1 MEQLRI
7 HTYGDPIL
15 RKESQK
21 VKDFDSRTRL
31 FCRSMIDF
39 LAKSKDGVGLAAP
52 QIGFSRQIIVINL
65 SLIGEDQGLSP
76 RGFLCL
82 VNPRLIKKSVQKKKK
97 TEGCLSLPDSLVR
110 VKRAVEVEVEGWSLA
125 NNKKITI
132 KARDFL
138 ARALQHEIDHLK
150 GVLIIDYLPFWR
162 RSREIRKLTKRVNKK
177 S

>member
-7 HTYGDPIL
+7 HTYGDPVL
-15 RKESQK
+15 RRESQK
-21 VKDFDSRTRL
+21 IKDFDSKTRF

-39 LAKSKDGVGLAAP
+39 LSKSKDGVGLAAP
-52 QIGFSRQIIVINL
+52 QVGFNQQVIVINL

-82 VNPRLIKKSVQKKKK
+82 VNPRIIKKSAQKKKGA
-97 TEGCLSLPDSLVR
+97 EGCLSLPGTSVK
-110 VKRAVEVEVEGWSLA
+110 VKRAVEVEVKGWSLA
-125 NNKKITI
+125 NNEKITI

-138 ARALQHEIDHLK
+138 ARVLQHEIDHLK

-162 RSREIRKLTKRVNKK
+162 RSREIKKLIKRVN
-177 S
+177 